1 MDQRDVSYG
10 LVRART
16 GCRSRSAQVGSATW
30 RDAPV
35 AIAICQHWDV
45 NARQFIR
52 LLRAAVVATWAALL
66 SAPIL
71 IASASAA
78 PCPDVEVTFA
88 RATAEP
94 PGVGGVG
101 QAFVDSLRSQVGGRS
116 VGVYPVNYPASDE
129 WGPSASAGASDA
141 SAHVQSMAANCPNTR
156 LVLGG
161 YSQGAVVI
169 DLITI
174 AQVPVS
180 GFIPASLPADV
191 ADHVAAVAV
200 FGNPTDRSLGGPISA
215 ISPWYGAKAIDL
227 CAPGDPIC
235 SPVGGLSLPS
245 QPPHDD
251 VLSAAHLSYQQSG
264 MPSQAATFVASQ
276 L

>member
-1 MDQRDVSYG
+1 M
-10 LVRART
+10 
-16 GCRSRSAQVGSATW
+16 
-30 RDAPV
+30 
-35 AIAICQHWDV
+35 
-45 NARQFIR
+45 NARRFAR
-52 LLRAAVVATWAALL
+52 LLCAAAVTTWATLL
-66 SAPIL
+66 GPPLL

-88 RATAEP
+88 RGTGEP

-101 QAFVDSLRSQVGGRS
+101 HAFIDSLRSQVGGRS
-116 VGVYPVNYPASDE
+116 VGVYPVNYPATED
-129 WGPSASAGASDA
+129 WPPSASAGANDA
-141 SAHVQSMAANCPNTR
+141 SAHVQSMVANCPNTK

-161 YSQGAVVI
+161 YSEGAMVI

-174 AQVPVS
+174 ARASVA
-180 GFIPASLPADV
+180 GFNAATLSADE

-200 FGNPTDRSLGGPISA
+200 FGNLTDKLLGPISE

-235 SPVGGLSLPS
+235 SPGGGLSLPS
-245 QPPHDD
+245 HEEMF
-251 VLSAAHLSYQQSG
+251 SAAHLSYQHSE
-264 MPSQAATFVASQ
+264 MPSQAAAFVASH

>member
-1 MDQRDVSYG
+1 M
-10 LVRART
+10 
-16 GCRSRSAQVGSATW
+16 
-30 RDAPV
+30 
-35 AIAICQHWDV
+35 
-45 NARQFIR
+45 NARRFAR
-52 LLRAAVVATWAALL
+52 LLVAAVVTTSATLL
-66 SAPIL
+66 SAPIF

-101 QAFVDSLRSQVGGRS
+101 QAFIDSLRTQVGSRS
-116 VGVYPVNYPASDE
+116 FGVYPVNYPATED
-129 WGPSASAGASDA
+129 WPPSASAGASDA
-141 SAHVQSMAANCPNTR
+141 SAHVQSMVANCPSTK

-161 YSQGAVVI
+161 YSQGAMVI

-174 AQVPVS
+174 ARASVA
-180 GFIPASLPADV
+180 GFNAATLSADE

-200 FGNPTDRSLGGPISA
+200 FGNPTTRFLGGPISE

-227 CAPGDPIC
+227 CAPGDPVC
-235 SPVGGLSLPS
+235 SPGGLALPTHEELFS
-245 QPPHDD
+245 PEHQ
-251 VLSAAHLSYQQSG
+251 SYLHSG
-264 MPSQAATFVASQ
+264 MPSQAATFVASH

>member
-1 MDQRDVSYG
+1 M
-10 LVRART
+10 
-16 GCRSRSAQVGSATW
+16 
-30 RDAPV
+30 
-35 AIAICQHWDV
+35 
-45 NARQFIR
+45 NARQLVR
-52 LLRAAVVATWAALL
+52 LQGAAVVTTWAAVL
-66 SAPIL
+66 SAPSL

-78 PCPDVEVTFA
+78 SCPDVEVTFA
-88 RATAEP
+88 RATNEP

-101 QAFVDSLRSQVGGRS
+101 QEFIDSLRSQVGGRS
-116 VGVYPVNYPASDE
+116 VGVYPVNYPASEE
-129 WGPSASAGASDA
+129 WAPSASAGASDA

-174 AQVPVS
+174 AQASVS
-180 GFIPASLPADV
+180 GFIQATLPADV

-200 FGNPTDRSLGGPISA
+200 FGNPTNRYLGGPISA

-227 CAPGDPIC
+227 CAPGDPVC
-235 SPVGGLSLPS
+235 SPEGLSLPS
-245 QPPHDD
+245 QPSDD
-251 VLSAAHLSYQQSG
+251 AVSSMAHQSYKQSG
-264 MPSQAATFVASQ
+264 MPSQAATFVASH